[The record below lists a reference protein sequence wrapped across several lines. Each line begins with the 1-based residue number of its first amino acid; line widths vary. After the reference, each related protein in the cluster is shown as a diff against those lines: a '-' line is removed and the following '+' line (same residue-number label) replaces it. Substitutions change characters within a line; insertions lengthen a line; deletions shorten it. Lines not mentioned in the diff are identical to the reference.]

1 MKMWKHGNVIMELF
15 YCFTVGIG
23 FPGDASDFNEDK
35 SLAVAT
41 RTQDK
46 VVVVWGN
53 LESLRVRFW
62 LLGPTEAVVRN

>member
-1 MKMWKHGNVIMELF
+1 MELF

-46 VVVVWGN
+46 VVVV
-53 LESLRVRFW
+53 
-62 LLGPTEAVVRN
+62 